1 LLGGANVI
9 QYLFAQNIGIA
20 LTGFGEGDDLGGD
33 GLPNVIGAVPDPQS
47 DASDLESDPEDA
59 PRLLVQ
65 TLAVK
70 ELGDWHGAL
79 PSRRERDWSLS
90 HRRLGRAA
98 VGDESV

>member
-33 GLPNVIGAVPDPQS
+33 GLPNVIG
-47 DASDLESDPEDA
+47 
-59 PRLLVQ
+59 
-65 TLAVK
+65 
-70 ELGDWHGAL
+70 
-79 PSRRERDWSLS
+79 WSLS